1 VSTFSDISNKYEQVA
16 RSEVRKGELAVTNNI
31 VYLLAVVLFSP
42 KTRSKERERFLASS
56 RAIFLVLSAFLLFI

>member
-1 VSTFSDISNKYEQVA
+1 VSTFSDISNEYEQVA
-16 RSEVRKGELAVTNNI
+16 RSEVRKGNLAVTNNI
-31 VYLLAVVLFSP
+31 YLLAVVLFSP